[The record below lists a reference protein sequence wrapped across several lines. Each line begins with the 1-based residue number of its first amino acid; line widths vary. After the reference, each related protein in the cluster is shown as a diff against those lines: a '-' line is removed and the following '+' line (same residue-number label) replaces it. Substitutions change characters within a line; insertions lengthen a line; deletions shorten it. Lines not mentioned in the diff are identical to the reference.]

1 MFSWIDC
8 IPNNLVFTKPA
19 ACGFDKNMLCYIYS
33 HLKSKKQCFIIN
45 NIKSIFEE
53 IIWGILQESFVG
65 PILFNILFKI
75 VYKRQTSDT
84 SRVTMSDNE

>member
-1 MFSWIDC
+1 MFSWINC
-8 IPNNLVFTKPA
+8 ILNNLVFTKLA
-19 ACGFDKNMLCYIYS
+19 ACVFDKNMLCSIYS

-45 NIKSIFEE
+45 NIKYIFEE
-53 IIWGILQESFVG
+53 IIWGILQGSFVG
-65 PILFNILFKI
+65 PILFNIFFKI